1 MTPADSVESNL
12 LSSCVTLKNTSG
24 NEHAITLLPGF
35 SPYPVTVVVRI
46 QKLERRFGR
55 HRLRQ
60 NRAWQGFR
68 IDPAN
73 RRDAQPGTP
82 IYQGSTLTTGSDGSL
97 GITLKDNTVMSFG
110 PDTEVSI
117 DDYLYKP
124 AQDRLKLVAR
134 IAKGTLHYLS
144 GIIAKLKPEA
154 VSINTPTGIIGVR
167 GTRFAVKVED

>member
-1 MTPADSVESNL
+1 MPLPSCRVLVLILL
-12 LSSCVTLKNTSG
+12 LSSCAFRSWSADSD
-24 NEHAITLLPGF
+24 AIGYVKIAHGKAFVST
-35 SPYPVTVVVRI
+35 
-46 QKLERRFGR
+46 
-55 HRLRQ
+55 RQ
-60 NRAWQGFR
+60 IAV
-68 IDPAN
+68 
-73 RRDAQPGTP
+73 DAQPGTP

-124 AQDRLKLVAR
+124 AQDRLKLAAR